1 MAMKVLV
8 EDSSKQSKMGKKV
21 FLLSGFNPR
30 EKEELHRKILQLGG
44 HSKIAEDIYVTECSY
59 VIVPN
64 SWKDKWTTIVMVS
77 RVPLGICAMSFD
89 NTHFFRAQLAVENSL

>member
-1 MAMKVLV
+1 MAKKVLV
-8 EDSSKQSKMGKKV
+8 VEDSPKQSKMAKKV

-77 RVPLGICAMSFD
+77 TVGSHKEL
-89 NTHFFRAQLAVENSL
+89 L